1 MDRNGMFNNVQ
12 RIAYD
17 QVDRARMGEPVYE
30 KTFSDE
36 SRVVVTK
43 AAMKDQEGNETS
55 MYEYMIY
62 YPFKKLPYCYIESPE
77 LFTDFEKTTSVEGN
91 ALPYSG
97 PQSVLVRNLTGIFRE
112 YVHTDMNNGNIH
124 TYTVYMKAKPTDK
137 VKWGAG
143 YTQYMHKT
151 DPVPLALVNFTD
163 HDIVRTAGLYTHS
176 FGGEERIVADLFHI
190 NPDGSLDIEGK
201 IKEVEGQIQ
210 AMGALG
216 EIQALNE
223 QEREEKARDT
233 VRERMDNFGKIP
245 ALASS
250 IITGGIPVQDNS
262 TATQGRPIEDP
273 E

>member
-1 MDRNGMFNNVQ
+1 MDRNGMLNNVQ

-62 YPFKKLPYCYIESPE
+62 YPFKKSPYCYIESQE
-77 LFTDFEKTTSVEGN
+77 LFTDFEKNTSVEGN

-97 PQSVLVRNLTGIFRE
+97 PQSTLVRNLTGIFRE

-124 TYTVYMKAKPTDK
+124 TYTVYIKAKPTDK

-151 DPVPLALVNFTD
+151 DPVPLVLVNFTD

-176 FGGEERIVADLFHI
+176 FEGEERIVADLFHI

-201 IKEVEGQIQ
+201 VKEVNSQMQ

-216 EIQALNE
+216 EMKALTE
-223 QEREEKARDT
+223 EERNKMAEAIVKK
-233 VRERMDNFGKIP
+233 RMDDFGNIP
-245 ALASS
+245 ALA
-250 IITGGIPVQDNS
+250 TNLLLGL
-262 TATQGRPIEDP
+262 ATKDEDVPLPEDP

>member
-43 AAMKDQEGNETS
+43 AAMKDQEGKETS

-62 YPFKKLPYCYIESPE
+62 YPFKKSPYCYIESPE

-137 VKWGAG
+137 IKWGAG

-151 DPVPLALVNFTD
+151 DPVPLVLVNFTD

-176 FGGEERIVADLFHI
+176 FEGEERIVADLFHI
-190 NPDGSLDIEGK
+190 NLDGSLDIEGK
-201 IKEVEGQIQ
+201 IKEVNSQMQ

-216 EIQALNE
+216 EMKAVTE
-223 QEREEKARDT
+223 EERKKMAEAIVK
-233 VRERMDNFGKIP
+233 ERMKNLGNLP
-245 ALASS
+245 TLAAN
-250 IITGGIPVQDNS
+250 ILLDI
-262 TATQGRPIEDP
+262 ATKDGPLPGDP